1 MSGDEELTI
10 VSVNVSRP
18 KVLLRWSDGDVISSI
33 DKQPVEVEAL
43 ELSSLNLEGDE
54 QADTRP
60 TPGGGQVHGGPHA
73 AVYAFPGEHYA
84 RISELIDR
92 PTGPGFMG
100 ENVTTAGMVEADAC
114 IGDIWQWGEARLQ
127 ISAPRGP
134 CYKLGIRMGKQ
145 ALRTAIRDET
155 LVGWYLR
162 VLTPGRVPTRGVIS
176 IESRHP
182 AAGLGRTRAECD
194 QRPRDR
200 VPGHRRT
207 GPAHA
212 ERCAPPGSAVP
223 GHLRRRPRV
232 RLTAAKRRV
241 SARCSPRAF
250 CAAGRRTGRVQILQ
264 VMVSAEFC
272 RRARQGAATGTRVVD
287 DDGPGAGRG
296 VGGDG
301 DRELHLRLGAH
312 GVGDGDAGAEVRRH
326 RTRAGDEVRAVDGH
340 GRGCGTRDAR
350 GCPRYERRHR
360 VGAHD
365 DLPPVVLSGRI
376 CGVLVTK
383 LM

>member
-1 MSGDEELTI
+1 MSGAEELTI
-10 VSVNVSRP
+10 VSVNVSQP

-43 ELSSLNLEGDE
+43 ELSNLNLEGDE

-84 RISELIDR
+84 RISELIGR
-92 PTGPGFMG
+92 PAGPGFMG
-100 ENVTTAGMVEADAC
+100 ENLTVAGMVETDAC

-182 AAGLGRTRAECD
+182 AEVSVAHVQHAINDRGTAYPGIADLVPLTPSVARLLTVRY
-194 QRPRDR
+194 RDIFGG
-200 VPGHRRT
+200 VP
-207 GPAHA
+207 
-212 ERCAPPGSAVP
+212 ES
-223 GHLRRRPRV
+223 
-232 RLTAAKRRV
+232 
-241 SARCSPRAF
+241 
-250 CAAGRRTGRVQILQ
+250 
-264 VMVSAEFC
+264 
-272 RRARQGAATGTRVVD
+272 D
-287 DDGPGAGRG
+287 
-296 VGGDG
+296 
-301 DRELHLRLGAH
+301 
-312 GVGDGDAGAEVRRH
+312 
-326 RTRAGDEVRAVDGH
+326 
-340 GRGCGTRDAR
+340 
-350 GCPRYERRHR
+350 
-360 VGAHD
+360 
-365 DLPPVVLSGRI
+365 
-376 CGVLVTK
+376 
-383 LM
+383 